1 MNKHIELLK
10 QLLIRYYSKDS
21 NKFMGS
27 WELANEKLRFY
38 RIEFMIYD
46 YLKN

>member
-10 QLLIRYYSKDS
+10 QLLIKYYNKDS
-21 NKFMGS
+21 NKFMVS
-27 WELANEKLRFY
+27 WELADEELRLY
-38 RIEFMIYD
+38 RIEFMVYD